1 MRTILAVI
9 IAALSVGT
17 SSAIEY
23 VTLREDGESIRTN
36 STDIIQVVGVPTG
49 LNVVFHAW
57 KTVNGIEQYWNLRQN
72 PGDAIRSTETG
83 ISKIRFSPGNS
94 SPGDGLTLKITN
106 ASELNKVGPTTV
118 LVLPENSQGNYD
130 LIIESSFDLGIWTPF
145 HSQAVQSDTARRL
158 FRVRI
163 VHKEGEGAAVE
174 GEER

>member
-1 MRTILAVI
+1 MRTILAII

-23 VTLREDGESIRTN
+23 VTLREDEESIQTN
-36 STDIIQVVGVPTG
+36 STDIIQVVGVPAGEGT
-49 LNVVFHAW
+49 VFHAW
-57 KTVNGIEQYWNLRQN
+57 KTVNGKEEYWNLRSN
-72 PGDAIRSTETG
+72 FGNNIGLTETG

-94 SPGDGLTLKITN
+94 NSGDGLTLKITN

-130 LIIESSFDLGIWTPF
+130 LIIESSFDLGTWTPF

-163 VHKEGEGAAVE
+163 AHKEEEGAAVE